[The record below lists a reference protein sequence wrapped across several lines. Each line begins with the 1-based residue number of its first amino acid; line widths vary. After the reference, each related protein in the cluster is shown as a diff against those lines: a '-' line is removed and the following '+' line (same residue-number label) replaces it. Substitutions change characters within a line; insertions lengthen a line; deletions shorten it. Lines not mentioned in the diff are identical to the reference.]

1 MKRVRG
7 EKCSN
12 DTAEL
17 KAALQSEQ
25 HKAEALSYAL
35 SRLLCDVQL
44 LCHFASQNPT
54 GVSIIGFPL
63 QEQSVPLT
71 RCINVNVSENILIFT
86 FWTS

>member
-1 MKRVRG
+1 MMKRVRG

-35 SRLLCDVQL
+35 SCLLCDV
-44 LCHFASQNPT
+44 
-54 GVSIIGFPL
+54 
-63 QEQSVPLT
+63 
-71 RCINVNVSENILIFT
+71 
-86 FWTS
+86 